1 MGGAPAIPIYLHE
14 SLAKKMDG
22 RVKPGH
28 EEWAV
33 AARRAN
39 QRFGCP
45 VPFAKIFRFTRR
57 ANHLYKF
64 APSHPTRGAY
74 HDRHETRGAD
84 AVDAAA
90 FCARGDRRAG
100 YPVSGQQRADE
111 RRCCVRRTR
120 VVLTP
125 RRWCQVGGVA
135 SAQPGLDKTYPLTT
149 VAKEPGHRGELE
161 ISRKTIA
168 CGNVG

>member
-22 RVKPGH
+22 RVKSGQD
-28 EEWAV
+28 EWAV

-45 VPFAKIFRFTRR
+45 VPLAKIFRFTRR

-74 HDRHETRGAD
+74 HDRHERG
-84 AVDAAA
+84 VG
-90 FCARGDRRAG
+90 CGGRG
-100 YPVSGQQRADE
+100 S
-111 RRCCVRRTR
+111 
-120 VVLTP
+120 VLHAMGS
-125 RRWCQVGGVA
+125 Q
-135 SAQPGLDKTYPLTT
+135 
-149 VAKEPGHRGELE
+149 GE
-161 ISRKTIA
+161 SKDS
-168 CGNVG
+168 